1 MKLLIIGKPGIRIFS
16 EFRQS
21 ETAWHAIRFY
31 EPVDSGEYI
40 SLIVPGIANALS
52 LIADLKYFIRKYAAD
67 TFYEFKTG
75 TYCTVGLAKSWYQ
88 SRHLKY
94 DDTWKWVLIYSFFN
108 DGTSSIGIAGSE
120 EGEGPGEDPAG
131 LRLEVWCTPAEY
143 EVFR

>member
-16 EFRQS
+16 EFHQS

-31 EPVDSGEYI
+31 EPVDSGGYI

-52 LIADLKYFIRKYAAD
+52 LIADLKYFIRKYAAE
-67 TFYEFKTG
+67 TFYEFRTG

-94 DDTWKWVLIYSFFN
+94 DDTWEWVLMYSLFD
-108 DGTSSIGIAGSE
+108 DGTSSIKIAGS
-120 EGEGPGEDPAG
+120 GTGDAPGNTSAAF
-131 LRLEVWCTPAEY
+131 RLEVWCTPAEY